1 MYRLEFKQ
9 ALYFYK
15 NLSNLIKEVLKKNF
29 DYFYIKD
36 GKIKVVIKNE
46 TFEITNN
53 VLQEVIPDELVF

>member
-9 ALYFYK
+9 ALNNYK
-15 NLSNLIKEVLKKNF
+15 NLSNLIKEVLKKDF

-36 GKIKVVIKNE
+36 GKIKVVINNE
-46 TFEITNN
+46 TLEITNN

>member
-9 ALYFYK
+9 ALNNYK
-15 NLSNLIKEVLKKNF
+15 NLSNLIKETLKKDF

-36 GKIKVVIKNE
+36 GKIKVVINNE
-46 TFEITNN
+46 IFEITNN

>member
-15 NLSNLIKEVLKKNF
+15 NLSNLIKEVLKKDF

>member
-9 ALYFYK
+9 ALNNYK
-15 NLSNLIKEVLKKNF
+15 NLSNLIKEALKKDF

-36 GKIKVVIKNE
+36 GKIKVAINNE
-46 TFEITNN
+46 TLEITNN

>member
-9 ALYFYK
+9 ALNNYK
-15 NLSNLIKEVLKKNF
+15 NLSNLIKEVFKKDF

-36 GKIKVVIKNE
+36 GKIKVVINNE
-46 TFEITNN
+46 TLEITNN